1 MTSRTVAV
9 LLAGGIGTRAGL
21 GFPKQLALLEGR
33 TILERSLVALHDH
46 PGISGVVLVMAPGH
60 LEPARDLAAS
70 HAGVIA
76 VVEGGATRSDS
87 TLAALEA
94 LAEAGETEADVLVH
108 DAARP
113 LLGAPVIDRC
123 LAALAEH
130 EAVGVAVPSTDTVFH
145 TDARGRIVEV
155 PPRER
160 LWRAQTPQGFR
171 QRVLREAYRRAGE
184 DPGFV
189 ATDDCSVVVRYLPD
203 VPVLVVEGDERNLKV
218 TGPDD
223 LAIAERLLSDG

>member
-9 LLAGGIGTRAGL
+9 LLAGGIGARAGL
-21 GFPKQLALLEGR
+21 GFPKQLALLGGT

-46 PGISGVVLVMAPGH
+46 PGVSGVVLVMAPGH
-60 LEPARDLAAS
+60 LGPAHELAS
-70 HAGVIA
+70 SYPGVLA

-87 TLAALEA
+87 TLAALAA
-94 LAEAGETEADVLVH
+94 LAEAGETTADVLVH

-113 LLGAPVIDRC
+113 LLSAGVVDRC

-130 EAVGVAVPSTDTVFH
+130 QAVGVAVPSTDTVFH
-145 TDARGRIVEV
+145 TDADGRIVEV

-171 QRVLREAYRRAGE
+171 QPVLREAYRKAGE
-184 DPGFV
+184 DPAFV
-189 ATDDCSVVVRYLPD
+189 ATDDCSVVVRYLPE
-203 VPVLVVEGDERNLKV
+203 VPVVVVEGDERNLKV